1 MPDYFQ
7 LLAYGTTGWGDE
19 LLSGVLVT
27 ITLGL
32 ATLPLGL
39 VLGFFI
45 ALAKNSSEPILQK
58 AAHVYTTIFRGLPE
72 LLTLF
77 LIYYGGQM
85 ALTSLFLLLF
95 NHSVEVN
102 SFVAGIIA
110 LSLVFSSYASEV
122 FLSAFKGITV
132 GQYEGAFALG
142 LTRFSTM
149 RLVILPQLIRLALPG
164 LSNLWLN
171 LLKDTSLVSVIG
183 LSDLLRNT
191 NIAVGV
197 TKQAFFF
204 FFVACMLYLLL
215 SIISS
220 LGITRISA
228 WAERGQGGSR

>member
-1 MPDYFQ
+1 MAQYLE
-7 LLAYGTTGWGDE
+7 LLSYGETGWGDE
-19 LLSGVLVT
+19 LIRGVLIT
-27 ITLGL
+27 IILAI

-39 VLGFFI
+39 LFGFFI
-45 ALAKNSSEPILQK
+45 AVAKNSSEPLLRN
-58 AAHVYTTIFRGLPE
+58 AAHIYTTIFRGLPE

-85 ALTSLFLLLF
+85 AMSALWMLVFGAEF
-95 NHSVEVN
+95 EVN
-102 SFVAGIIA
+102 SFLAGIVA
-110 LSLVFSSYASEV
+110 LALVFSSYASET
-122 FLSAFKGITV
+122 FLSAFKGISH
-132 GQYEGAFALG
+132 GQYEGAYALG
-142 LTRFSTM
+142 LNRGATM

-204 FFVACMLYLLL
+204 FFVACLIYLLL

-220 LGITRISA
+220 LGLGRISN
-228 WAERGQGGSR
+228 WAHRGQGGH